1 MHDEHD
7 ELQYFF
13 LDTTCLME
21 SCSDAPNFRSAILF
35 LKCQTF
41 QIFSRQQTHSCVG
54 ISGFTDRVHPWLAQ

>member
-1 MHDEHD
+1 MMN
-7 ELQYFF
+7 YNIF

-21 SCSDAPNFRSAILF
+21 SCSDAPNFLSAILF